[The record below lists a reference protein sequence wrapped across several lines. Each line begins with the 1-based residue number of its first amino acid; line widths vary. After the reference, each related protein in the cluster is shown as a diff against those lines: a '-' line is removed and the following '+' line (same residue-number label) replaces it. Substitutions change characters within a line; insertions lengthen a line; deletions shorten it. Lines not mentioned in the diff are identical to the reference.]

1 MNKFGQTLI
10 ILLLGIAIGGTYHDD
25 LQLAVNKLIDST
37 NSEIVSNV
45 SKIKLD
51 DSNVKLCFTP
61 PTATCGMMIVDQ
73 INQAKS
79 TIYMQAYGLTHP
91 QIINALI
98 KAKQR
103 GVNVRILLDRS
114 NLTQK
119 HSKMQ
124 LLEAAG
130 IEVTIDRIA
139 GIAHNKVIIIDQII
153 TITGSFNFTVG
164 ADTRNAENV
173 LIINDSNVARSYLQ
187 NWQYRKAAN

>member
-45 SKIKLD
+45 NKIKLD

-61 PTATCGMMIVDQ
+61 PTATCGTMIADQ

-103 GVNVRILLDRS
+103 GVGVRVLLDRS

-119 HSKMQ
+119 YSKMKE
-124 LLEAAG
+124 LEAAG
-130 IEVTIDRIA
+130 IEVTIDKVP
-139 GIAHNKVIIIDQII
+139 GIAHNKIIILDNRT
-153 TITGSFNFTVG
+153 TITGSFNFTVS
-164 ADTRNAENV
+164 ADTRNAENGV
-173 LIINDSNVARSYLQ
+173 PRAQRRLH
-187 NWQYRKAAN
+187 KAIM